1 MVMVTRRP
9 SDSARAGSQTHAQML
24 SARGLGYKGCDVFL
38 AKAERRS
45 EVLKE
50 KEQDKPIRCW
60 IGIDWAD
67 EKHDVSQYD
76 VATGKQEKL
85 ILRQSPEAVEEWLGQ
100 LRSRYGDGYVAVVL
114 EQGRGG
120 LLNALMGCEFL
131 VLYIINPK
139 ALSNFREAFYGSGA
153 TSDPVDAE
161 LMRDMVRQNPG
172 RFRAWRPDDVLT
184 RSLRLLT
191 EGRRNL
197 VNQSTALTNQLTA
210 LLKGYYPQALRWTGS
225 LDSEWACDFLQQ
237 WPSLQSL
244 QARSPRQILQFYE
257 KHPRVSLDLEEQL
270 KEIQKA
276 RALTKDEAVLESSAL
291 MLQALVGQLRLL
303 LASIAEFD
311 RKIAKAFRKH
321 PDRPIF
327 ESFPGAGAALAPRLT
342 AAFGTDRDRFQA
354 ATEMQQ
360 LSGIAPVTE
369 KSGKNKNFVHWRYA
383 CPKFI
388 RQTFQ
393 EFADHSRRWCKWA
406 KAHYELLRRRGK
418 SHNAAVRALAYKWI
432 RILFRCWKDK
442 QPYQDEIYMKSLFK
456 HGSSLSSLLTP
467 PVENPLVERAIRC

>member
-1 MVMVTRRP
+1 ME
-9 SDSARAGSQTHAQML
+9 L
-24 SARGLGYKGCDVFL
+24 
-38 AKAERRS
+38 E
-45 EVLKE
+45 E
-50 KEQDKPIRCW
+50 KELEQSIRAW

-67 EKHDVSQYD
+67 EKHDVSLYD
-76 VATGKQEKL
+76 VASGEQEAVV
-85 ILRQSPEAVEEWLGQ
+85 IRQTPEALQEWLGQ
-100 LRSRYGDGYVAVVL
+100 LRSRYEGGLVAVVL

-120 LLNALMGCEFL
+120 LLNALMGCELL

-139 ALSNFREAFYGSGA
+139 SLSSFREAFYGSGA

-161 LMRDMVRQNPG
+161 LMRDMVRQNPA

-210 LLKGYYPQALRWTGS
+210 LLKGYYPQALRWIGA
-225 LDSEWACDFLQQ
+225 LDTAWACDFLEQ
-237 WPSLQSL
+237 WPTLQGL
-244 QARSPRQILQFYE
+244 QASSRRQILRFYE
-257 KHPRVSLDLEEQL
+257 KHPRASLDLNEQL
-270 KEIQKA
+270 QEIQHA
-276 RALTKDEAVLESSAL
+276 RALTQDEAILESSAL
-291 MLQALVGQLRLL
+291 MLQALVSQLRPLL
-303 LASIAEFD
+303 SSIAEFD
-311 RKIAKAFRKH
+311 RKIATIFRKH

-360 LSGIAPVTE
+360 MAGIAPVTE

-383 CPKFI
+383 CPKFV

-393 EFADHSRRWCKWA
+393 EFADHSRRWCQWA

-432 RILFRCWKDK
+432 RILFRCWKDR
-442 QPYQDEIYMKSLFK
+442 QPYQDEVYTKSLLK
-456 HGSSLSSLLTP
+456 HGSPLLQLLAQ
-467 PVENPLVERAIRC
+467 PVENS

>member
-1 MVMVTRRP
+1 MKKLEENELERGI
-9 SDSARAGSQTHAQML
+9 RA
-24 SARGLGYKGCDVFL
+24 
-38 AKAERRS
+38 
-45 EVLKE
+45 
-50 KEQDKPIRCW
+50 W

-67 EKHDVSQYD
+67 EKHDVSVYD
-76 VATGKQEKL
+76 VASGKQEAL
-85 ILRQSPEAVEEWLGQ
+85 VIRQTPEALQEWFGQ
-100 LRSRYGDGYVAVVL
+100 LRSRYTDGYVAVVL

-139 ALSNFREAFYGSGA
+139 SLSSFREAFYGSGA

-161 LMRDMVRQNPG
+161 LMRDMVRQNPS

-191 EGRRNL
+191 EGRRDL

-210 LLKGYYPQALRWTGS
+210 LLKGYYPQALTWIEA
-225 LDSEWACDFLQQ
+225 LDTTWACAFLEQ
-237 WPSLQSL
+237 WPTLQNL
-244 QARSPRQILQFYE
+244 QASSRRQIRRFYQQ
-257 KHPRVSLDLEEQL
+257 HARTSVDLNQQL
-270 KEIQKA
+270 KQIQEA
-276 RALTKDEAVLESSAL
+276 RALTQDEAVLESSAL
-291 MLQALVGQLRLL
+291 MVHALVRQLRPV
-303 LASIAEFD
+303 LASIADFD
-311 RKIAKAFRKH
+311 RKIAAIFRKH
-321 PDRPIF
+321 PDRLIF

-354 ATEMQQ
+354 ATEMQE
-360 LSGIAPVTE
+360 LAGIAPVTE
-369 KSGKNKNFVHWRYA
+369 KSGKKSFVHWRYA

-393 EFADHSRRWCKWA
+393 EFANHSRRWCHWA

-432 RILFRCWKDK
+432 RILFRCWKDR
-442 QPYQDEIYMKSLFK
+442 QPYQDKVYTQSLFK
-456 HGSSLSSLLTP
+456 HGSPLAQLLAKS
-467 PVENPLVERAIRC
+467 VENPRTDCEIRC

>member
-1 MVMVTRRP
+1 MK
-9 SDSARAGSQTHAQML
+9 L
-24 SARGLGYKGCDVFL
+24 
-38 AKAERRS
+38 E
-45 EVLKE
+45 E
-50 KEQDKPIRCW
+50 KELEQPIRAW

-67 EKHDVSQYD
+67 EKHDVSLYD
-76 VATGKQEKL
+76 VASGKQEAVV
-85 ILRQSPEAVEEWLGQ
+85 IRQTPEALQEWLGQ
-100 LRSRYGDGYVAVVL
+100 LRSRYESGLVAVVL

-120 LLNALMGCEFL
+120 LLNSLMGCELL

-139 ALSNFREAFYGSGA
+139 SLSRFREAFYGSGA
-153 TSDPVDAE
+153 TRDPVDAE

-210 LLKGYYPQALRWTGS
+210 LLKGYYPQALRWIGT
-225 LDSEWACDFLQQ
+225 LDTAWACDFLEQ
-237 WPSLQSL
+237 WPTLQGL
-244 QARSPRQILQFYE
+244 QASSRRQILRFYE
-257 KHPRVSLDLEEQL
+257 KHPRASLDLNEQL
-270 KEIQKA
+270 QEIRQA
-276 RALTKDEAVLESSAL
+276 RALTQDEAVLESSAL
-291 MLQALVGQLRLL
+291 MVQALVSQLRPLL
-303 LASIAEFD
+303 SSIAEFD
-311 RKIAKAFRKH
+311 RKIAAIFRKH

-360 LSGIAPVTE
+360 MAGIAPVTE
-369 KSGKNKNFVHWRYA
+369 KSGKNKHFVHWRYA
-383 CPKFI
+383 CPKFM

-393 EFADHSRRWCKWA
+393 EFADHSRRWCQWA

-432 RILFRCWKDK
+432 RILFRCWKDR
-442 QPYQDEIYMKSLFK
+442 QPYQDEVYTKSLLK
-456 HGSSLSSLLTP
+456 HGSPLLQLLAQ
-467 PVENPLVERAIRC
+467 PVDNS